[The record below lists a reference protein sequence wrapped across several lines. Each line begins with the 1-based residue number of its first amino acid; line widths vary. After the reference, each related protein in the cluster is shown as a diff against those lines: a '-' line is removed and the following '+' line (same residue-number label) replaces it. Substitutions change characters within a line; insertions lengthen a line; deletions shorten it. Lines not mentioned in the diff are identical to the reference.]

1 MKNKNAYLIANLI
14 IIFMALA
21 VFLGIQTNEY
31 AYFKELAFKQAQNDA
46 EMAAVDINAQ
56 ITNFSLSQ
64 RVAGEMMANDLFL
77 KEWCMEET
85 NDVDSAH
92 HQVLYRYLKNY
103 KEKYDYDVVFLFQT
117 KPGIITMTEASTGL
131 SLRRLI
137 LMYGI
142 LIFLISKVTMIYR
155 LTEMR

>member
-85 NDVDSAH
+85 NDVDSVH

-103 KEKYDYDVVFLFQT
+103 KEKYDYDVVFFCFRQNL
-117 KPGIITMTEASTGL
+117 EL
-131 SLRRLI
+131 LL
-137 LMYGI
+137 
-142 LIFLISKVTMIYR
+142 
-155 LTEMR
+155 

>member
-21 VFLGIQTNEY
+21 VFL
-31 AYFKELAFKQAQNDA
+31 
-46 EMAAVDINAQ
+46 
-56 ITNFSLSQ
+56 
-64 RVAGEMMANDLFL
+64 
-77 KEWCMEET
+77 
-85 NDVDSAH
+85 
-92 HQVLYRYLKNY
+92 
-103 KEKYDYDVVFLFQT
+103 FQT
-117 KPGIITMTEASTGL
+117 KSGIITMTEASTGL